1 LKLDLAIDDIQR
13 QPSKE
18 LKIIKEALEMGF
30 EYLDHPLSYKYAKD
44 QLIVVLKG
52 RPR

>member
-13 QPSKE
+13 QPLKE

-30 EYLDHPLSYKYAKD
+30 EYLDHPLSYKYVKD
-44 QLIVVLKG
+44 Q
-52 RPR
+52 